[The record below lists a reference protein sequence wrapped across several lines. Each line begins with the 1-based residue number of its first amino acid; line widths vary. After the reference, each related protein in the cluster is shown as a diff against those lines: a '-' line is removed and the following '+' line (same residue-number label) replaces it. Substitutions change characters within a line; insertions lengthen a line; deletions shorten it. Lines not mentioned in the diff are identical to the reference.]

1 MAETMPFE
9 LVSPE
14 RRLAAG
20 EAEMV
25 TIPGALGD
33 LGAMP
38 GHAPTLTTLR
48 PGLLVVKGGEAAG
61 EYFVTGGFA
70 EVTPESG
77 AAILAE
83 EAVERKALTRDWIDA
98 RIEAAR
104 AALDAA
110 PEEGRQAAAMR
121 LSDFETAASQLL

>member
-25 TIPGALGD
+25 TIPGAMGD

-38 GHAPTLTTLR
+38 GHAPILTTLR
-48 PGLLVVKGGEAAG
+48 PGLLAVKGGSAAG

-83 EAVERKALTRDWIDA
+83 EAVERKALTRDWFDA
-98 RIEAAR
+98 RIATAR
-104 AALDAA
+104 AALEAA
-110 PEEGRQAAAMR
+110 PAEGRQAAAMR
-121 LSDFETAASQLL
+121 LNDFETAASQLL